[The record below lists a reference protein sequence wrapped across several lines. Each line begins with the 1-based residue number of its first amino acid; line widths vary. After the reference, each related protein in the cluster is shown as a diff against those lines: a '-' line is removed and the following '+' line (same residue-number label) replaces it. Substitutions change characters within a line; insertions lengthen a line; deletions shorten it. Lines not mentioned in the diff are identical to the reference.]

1 MEKELEKCKL
11 QCEDLRTKLKEK
23 SKETVE
29 LQVKSKEREAA
40 LSKCQ
45 RDFLKIEKQINE
57 FLQIKEERE
66 KEEEAVDR
74 ADERDMIPTEFSKE
88 LLQQDSEINLK
99 SFSKSF
105 QSLKCG
111 GKYTQM

>member
-1 MEKELEKCKL
+1 
-11 QCEDLRTKLKEK
+11 
-23 SKETVE
+23 
-29 LQVKSKEREAA
+29 
-40 LSKCQ
+40 
-45 RDFLKIEKQINE
+45 
-57 FLQIKEERE
+57 
-66 KEEEAVDR
+66 VDR

-111 GKYTQM
+111 GNYTQM